1 MVSINV
7 SFHRVMD
14 SEAHRESALPLPIT
28 HTTAC
33 GVSRVPTR
41 LSVYMI
47 SIPTLDRVR
56 WRERGCEWTERPS
69 TPKHQTG
76 EVAEEHM

>member
-1 MVSINV
+1 
-7 SFHRVMD
+7 MD
-14 SEAHRESALPLPIT
+14 SEAHWESALLLPIT
-28 HTTAC
+28 HTTAS

-69 TPKHQTG
+69 TPIHQTG
-76 EVAEEHM
+76 EVAEEHK